1 MTSGTETRNTEI
13 LTRLLTAWTCRKFV
27 NTLDPSKTAAAESD
41 VYVTGQDED
50 MISKIIWKR
59 TEKYGLKLPFE
70 CAYMI
75 SLGSNGNPGI
85 AIIMYYTLLERIV
98 ERRGAPIPH
107 DYIITSEDF
116 ANAFPMSFPDMDDPT
131 QKKQWEKAWD
141 NQKNEA
147 GHNNVDKVE
156 YWDKL
161 FV

>member
-1 MTSGTETRNTEI
+1 MTSGIETRNTEI
-13 LTRLLTAWTCRKFV
+13 LARLLAVWTCRKFV
-27 NTLDPSKTAAAESD
+27 NTLDRSKTTDAESD
-41 VYVTGQDED
+41 IYVTGENDD

-59 TEKYGLKLPFE
+59 TEKYGLKLPVE

-98 ERRGAPIPH
+98 KNLGAPIPRN
-107 DYIITSEDF
+107 YIITPEDF
-116 ANAFPMSFPDMDDPT
+116 SMAFPMSFPDMEDPT
-131 QKKQWEKAWD
+131 QKEEWEKSWD
-141 NQKNEA
+141 NQKDEA
-147 GHNNVDKVE
+147 GCNNVDKVE